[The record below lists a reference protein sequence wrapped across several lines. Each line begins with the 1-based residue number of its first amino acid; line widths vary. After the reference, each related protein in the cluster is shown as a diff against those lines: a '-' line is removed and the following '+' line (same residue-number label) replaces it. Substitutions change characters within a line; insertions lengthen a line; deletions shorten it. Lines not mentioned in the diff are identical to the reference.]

1 MNSHPRAGSR
11 PRLWAAALAAFL
23 VLTAACGGSGGND
36 EAEGATTTTEAR
48 TGARDPS
55 GDATSTTSKGAEA
68 EAPTNDAPPTTAPSA
83 GGAGS
88 GGGSNDGSDNT
99 GAAGSGGDEGPE
111 EPPPIDVEAEFSDD
125 CVRPGGT
132 QTITIRTEPNTGV
145 AYHAVYADGSNGFD
159 EDYPGGNDT
168 GETDSKGVW
177 EDTWTVGPTAAEG
190 EVKVDVV
197 ALGSAGRGYQQVTFA
212 VADLTGNCD

>member
-1 MNSHPRAGSR
+1 MRSHLRAETR
-11 PRLWAAALAAFL
+11 PKLWAVVLATLF
-23 VLTAACGGSGGND
+23 VITTACGGSGGGG
-36 EAEGATTTTEAR
+36 EAEGATTMTEAR
-48 TGARDPS
+48 TGASDPS
-55 GDATSTTSKGAEA
+55 GAATTTTSEGAEA
-68 EAPTNDAPPTTAPSA
+68 DAPTNDAPPTATPP

-88 GGGSNDGSDNT
+88 GGGSNDGSGNT
-99 GAAGSGGDEGPE
+99 GAAGSAGDEGPE

-145 AYHAVYADGSNGFD
+145 AYHAVYSDGSNGFD
-159 EDYPGGNDT
+159 EDYPGGNNT

-177 EDTWTVGPTAAEG
+177 EDTWTVGPTATEG
-190 EVKVDVV
+190 EATVDVV
-197 ALGSAGRGYQQVTFA
+197 ALGAEGQGYTQVTFA